1 MMEIRPRDEENDSK
15 VVKDTK
21 NILFLGGKELND
33 LKRNG
38 IVILVDGFKSAF
50 VVDKMSMRVYKC
62 SASKRSLENL
72 TRKIIN
78 QFSTVIDYSKDGYV
92 SKDELSRFWVK
103 STGDVYLTCLAYKK
117 QGKNL
122 KIGQRVVCIR
132 QVDGSIEDTI
142 NELVD
147 ITDPEGCGF
156 EIDLIGYNI
165 EKKELSISDKTDR
178 SLELVKPCSEIL
190 YITGTSIEMKLRFTL
205 QKRGTVRVSN
215 ALG

>member
-1 MMEIRPRDEENDSK
+1 MMEIRPQNEEIDSK
-15 VVKDTK
+15 VAKDTK

-38 IVILVDGFKSAF
+38 VVILVDGFKSAF
-50 VVDKMSMRVYKC
+50 VVDKMSMKVYKC
-62 SASKRSLENL
+62 SATKRSLENL

-78 QFSTVIDYSKDGYV
+78 QFSTVIDYSKDGFV

-103 STGDVYLTCLAYKK
+103 SNGDVYLTCLAYKK
-117 QGKNL
+117 EGRNL
-122 KIGQRVVCIR
+122 KIGQRIVIVK
-132 QVDGSIEDTI
+132 QLDGSIKDTI
-142 NELVD
+142 NELVTL
-147 ITDPEGCGF
+147 TDPEGCGF
-156 EIDLIGYNI
+156 EIDLIGYDI
-165 EKKELSISDKTDR
+165 EKKELCISDKTDR
-178 SLELVKPCSEIL
+178 SLELIKPCSEIL